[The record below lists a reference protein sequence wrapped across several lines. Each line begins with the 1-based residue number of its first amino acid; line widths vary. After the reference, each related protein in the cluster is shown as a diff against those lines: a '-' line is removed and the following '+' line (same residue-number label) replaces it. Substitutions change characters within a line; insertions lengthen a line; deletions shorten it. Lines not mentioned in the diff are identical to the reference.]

1 MILEASKPC
10 EVISLFPADLSP
22 KDDGSLMI
30 YIALDSFSE
39 FLFDLGSTKGNTDS
53 NLLNSIKK
61 LMENEDFNRYNHSF
75 TLVLHKY
82 EQLRP
87 KIEAIIKP
95 YGGTFVVN
103 DSYVDKKMTPILNDM
118 FKHLAKKL

>member
-10 EVISLFPADLSP
+10 EVISLFPADMSP
-22 KDDGSLMI
+22 NDDGSLMI
-30 YIALDSFSE
+30 YIALDSFSKL
-39 FLFDLGSTKGNTDS
+39 LFNLGSSIGNTNS
-53 NLLNSIKK
+53 NLLSSIKK

-87 KIEAIIKP
+87 KIEVIIKP

-103 DSYVDKKMTPILNDM
+103 DSYVDKTMTPILKKM
-118 FKHLAKKL
+118 FKHLAK